1 MPPDKLT
8 EGLVRD
14 CELLLAARDAL
25 AGEGIE
31 LDWGYY
37 TDIERWEGVG
47 LGGTPLRV
55 RAIHLPY
62 RGLAGVIPPELGGL
76 TQLRRLNLVN
86 NVQLSGGSIPPE
98 LGNLRELRFLN
109 LGGNQLH
116 GTIPPELGNLRE
128 LRFLN
133 LGGNHLS
140 GAIPPELGN
149 LPELWL
155 LHLGRNQLTG
165 EIPPELGNLAQLEEL
180 ELHFNRFSG
189 TIPPELTNLGHLK
202 VLFLTGDETSYT
214 GCVPP
219 ALYDLAVTLLPA
231 NMPCADQELAL
242 APPAPPTPPLPAPAP
257 TPAPPVALIE
267 MARAGIPTCL
277 DSTGLPNVWSNAGLL
292 QDCFALMSIREPL
305 AGAGKE
311 LHWEHSV
318 DIDQW
323 PGVSLGGE
331 PARVTRLRLEGMDL
345 AGQAP
350 PELAQLDALR
360 ELNLS
365 GNRLSGSIPYEL
377 GDLSELEYLNLGGNE
392 LTGIIPP
399 ELGKLRQ
406 LKVLDLGNNQLSEE
420 IPPRLGSLT
429 NLEMLSLRNNR
440 LSGDIPSRLGNLQK
454 LKRVRL
460 DGGNSFTGGCLPAE
474 WEQVSPDFLAVLE
487 LPYCLDPS
495 ASKPETG
502 PIIGYPPQPGH
513 PPYVPPTTIGEML
526 AELNQRVNTTTLPN
540 LPEDAHNIFLQA
552 GLQTGVAGIIVV
564 ALLCGSLLFNL
575 ARRDGGKIGPVECFA
590 AAGTLMIV
598 LHSNFEVFLFQSV
611 YIVVWVFIGL
621 GAGFAY
627 TRRQESAAAPELQE
641 LPAAAA

>member
-1 MPPDKLT
+1 MHL
-8 EGLVRD
+8 
-14 CELLLAARDAL
+14 
-25 AGEGIE
+25 GI
-31 LDWGYY
+31 
-37 TDIERWEGVG
+37 
-47 LGGTPLRV
+47 
-55 RAIHLPY
+55 
-62 RGLAGVIPPELGGL
+62 
-76 TQLRRLNLVN
+76 N
-86 NVQLSGGSIPPE
+86 QLS
-98 LGNLRELRFLN
+98 
-109 LGGNQLH
+109 

-128 LRFLN
+128 LQFLI
-133 LGGNHLS
+133 L
-140 GAIPPELGN
+140 
-149 LPELWL
+149 
-155 LHLGRNQLTG
+155 RN
-165 EIPPELGNLAQLEEL
+165 
-180 ELHFNRFSG
+180 NRLSG
-189 TIPPELTNLGHLK
+189 TIPPELASLNSLHTLW
-202 VLFLTGDETSYT
+202 LTGNENSFT

-219 ALYDLAVTLLPA
+219 ALYDLDSAELPA
-231 NMPCADQELAL
+231 NMPCADRDLAL
-242 APPAPPTPPLPAPAP
+242 APPTPPTPLPPAPAP

-267 MARAGIPTCL
+267 LTRAGIPTCL
-277 DSTGLPNVWSNAGLL
+277 DSTGLSNVWSNAGLL
-292 QDCFALMSIREPL
+292 QDCFALMAVRELL
-305 AGAGKE
+305 AGDGKR
-311 LHWEHSV
+311 LAWEHSV

-331 PARVTRLRLEGMDL
+331 PARVTRLRLAEMDL

-365 GNRLSGSIPYEL
+365 GNRLSGTIPYEL

-406 LKVLDLGNNQLSEE
+406 LKVLDLGDNQLSEE

-429 NLEMLSLRNNR
+429 NLEMLSLRNNQ
-440 LSGDIPSRLGNLQK
+440 LSGDLPLRLSNLER
-454 LKRVRL
+454 LTRVRL
-460 DGGNSFTGGCLPAE
+460 EGGNRFTGCLPAG
-474 WEQVSPDFLAVLE
+474 WATLSPNFLAVLG
-487 LPYCLDPS
+487 LPYCADPF
-495 ASKPETG
+495 APEPDTG
-502 PIIGYPPQPGH
+502 PLIIEGYDIQKNIATQ
-513 PPYVPPTTIGEML
+513 YVEPTTFGERL

-627 TRRQESAAAPELQE
+627 TRRQESAAAPDLQE
-641 LPAAAA
+641 LPTAAA